1 MTKQLHNTRH
11 PTFLKNKT
19 HEAHGFLL
27 HSKNKTHEKEN
38 DVSPFLSII
47 SKAFTFPSLMTL
59 IRIGVPRVRSCS
71 WSAPVA
77 AGV

>member
-19 HEAHGFLL
+19 HEAHG
-27 HSKNKTHEKEN
+27 HSATEGNFHQLKET
-38 DVSPFLSII
+38 DVSHSFNYL
-47 SKAFTFPSLMTL
+47 KSLHFSEL
-59 IRIGVPRVRSCS
+59 DDADKNGVPRVRSCS